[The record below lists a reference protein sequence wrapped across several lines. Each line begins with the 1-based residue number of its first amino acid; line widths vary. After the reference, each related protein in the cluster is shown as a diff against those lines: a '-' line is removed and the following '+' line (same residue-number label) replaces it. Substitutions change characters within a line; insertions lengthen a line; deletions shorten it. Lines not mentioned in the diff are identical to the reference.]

1 MHKRRSINS
10 FKVIRAGLLAIA
22 LIFILTACRQ
32 KHEGIRQ
39 AIGQQLEL
47 YPESTLQ
54 DIYKSFFQDEF
65 GPGHLLDDTA
75 GARKYLE
82 YELANMIS
90 RGNYRVEPCG
100 AGTNFCR
107 VPLDLV
113 KDGRISFEE
122 YFSAF
127 MSSASSFKTPE
138 VKDWS
143 GKWEMIVEEIEKMD
157 VSIEGFEEDKDALE
171 QMLLSGEVV
180 VHHSPV
186 YVERYDPHY
195 RIMARAI
202 RFPRL
207 EPGETG
213 GKSHKGL

>member
-10 FKVIRAGLLAIA
+10 VKVIRAGLLAMA
-22 LIFILTACRQ
+22 LIIILTACRQ
-32 KHEGIRQ
+32 KHEGIKQ
-39 AIGQQLEL
+39 AVVNQLEL

-75 GARKYLE
+75 GARQYLE

-100 AGTNFCR
+100 AGGNFYR

-127 MSSASSFKTPE
+127 MASASSFKTPE
-138 VKDWS
+138 VKVWS
-143 GKWEMIVEEIEKMD
+143 GKWDRIVEEIEKMD
-157 VSIEGFEEDKDALE
+157 LSIKGFEEDKARLR
-171 QMLLSGEVV
+171 QMLAGGEFV
-180 VHHSPV
+180 VHHSAL
-186 YVERYDPHY
+186 YSKLYDPHY
-195 RIMARAI
+195 RIIGSDRAKAL
-202 RFPRL
+202 PK
-207 EPGETG
+207 PDQ
-213 GKSHKGL
+213 